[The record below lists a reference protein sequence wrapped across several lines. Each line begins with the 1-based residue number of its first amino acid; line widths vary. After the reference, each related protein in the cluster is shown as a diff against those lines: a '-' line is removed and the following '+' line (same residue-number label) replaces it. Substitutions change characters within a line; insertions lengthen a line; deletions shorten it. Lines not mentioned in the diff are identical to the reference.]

1 MTPARRDPGLSTG
14 SGWKE
19 EGLCSEPK
27 VVFKVGPKNERGCGP
42 GRPESVPGIT
52 PLPCTARPSR
62 RPFPPTAVSSF
73 IWFSRLT
80 LCTDSGRTSALK
92 SKQTTRRCP
101 LSQFFGF
108 FCFFVFSFEL
118 NFNEEERACAERHK
132 HPGLLPLLPEKAP
145 QCLDEKVI
153 SFCNRTVRTWDQRQ
167 QAWFWGERGP
177 AGVWAGPSPVHR
189 EKPNFC
195 LQSEAAAS
203 PLIHQGHSHCW
214 FRHLAAAGESRQR
227 G

>member
-1 MTPARRDPGLSTG
+1 MP
-14 SGWKE
+14 
-19 EGLCSEPK
+19 SEP
-27 VVFKVGPKNERGCGP
+27 VF
-42 GRPESVPGIT
+42 
-52 PLPCTARPSR
+52 
-62 RPFPPTAVSSF
+62 
-73 IWFSRLT
+73 WFFL
-80 LCTDSGRTSALK
+80 
-92 SKQTTRRCP
+92 
-101 LSQFFGF
+101 
-108 FCFFVFSFEL
+108 FFVFSFEL

-203 PLIHQGHSHCW
+203 PLIHQGHSHCCSGIW
-214 FRHLAAAGESRQR
+214 QQQEKADKGAEIQGDIGERKEMGCLFLSPTLQVCVYLKKTKTKTSFNWVVLVFKINQGGGWWWGWCARRPGSLAGSPAAAFWGRGPDLSPGHSCSR